1 VEKVEIPLPLWDF
14 QAQWKSP
21 AFGLFHEA
29 AFSTAPLPPNCAV
42 DPNLSAQ
49 RSGELIG
56 NRNKLAIGVRSR
68 GQNGDAAV
76 ILMKSGVAKLQIDM
90 LTKLLL

>member
-21 AFGLFHEA
+21 AFGLFREA

-42 DPNLSAQ
+42 DPKRFDNPL
-49 RSGELIG
+49 
-56 NRNKLAIGVRSR
+56 
-68 GQNGDAAV
+68 
-76 ILMKSGVAKLQIDM
+76 LQE
-90 LTKLLL
+90 

>member
-1 VEKVEIPLPLWDF
+1 VEIPLPLWDF

-42 DPNLSAQ
+42 DPFFFAVDDYLLYLQLKAQLCPHGRPITCKDLPDGFSA
-49 RSGELIG
+49 SPT
-56 NRNKLAIGVRSR
+56 VS
-68 GQNGDAAV
+68 V
-76 ILMKSGVAKLQIDM
+76 
-90 LTKLLL
+90 TP